1 MGFDW
6 GGFGEGLS
14 VGAQRGLVIGQTLG
28 KLFRDAKY
36 ANQQEEINQKYD
48 SQLSQLATDQA
59 QIDALNSGGD
69 VQAATDR
76 ARGDTVPIVEAGTRE
91 VAAINPETGKWQ
103 ATADNRTSAQ
113 VSEDLYNS
121 TTHIPL
127 QNTENVSP
135 ETVKGMVEVAE
146 KNGDYKPTQK
156 SALPNFRGTSYE
168 DEVERIKA
176 EKKAAL
182 RRNDEWYFSHDPEKS
197 RQLRKEAEE
206 EDFKEGLRTVY
217 RRALNGDAK
226 AIGILAGSVESSG
239 LLPEGTHIVPNKD
252 GTFALITEDGHVYE
266 DESGSYGNVKLNRQ
280 LIDQAFQH
288 YAVTQKAYFDADY
301 TGLAKEQR
309 EARKAN
315 REDRALDIKENY
327 YNSRAAAAQATAAA
341 RAQGYKA
348 GKWKPNETGTGIT
361 LFGSDA
367 QGNEDFPLA
376 VANSDGTDIHPV
388 ALDGQWGAMTE
399 EVERSGLKLGVAP
412 DLTPIVISPDGT
424 QAAAYTEWKDR
435 KAQWAPVVPGSS
447 GAEAPTALPQKAPGR
462 VRGLDKVPSRGGVGP
477 EAPEQK
483 RAFSYPSAY
492 DENGMDA
499 QPKGE
504 HESVQESKPSS
515 AEGEMAPGAV
525 AIPEYED
532 DMVPQGETDWRRYRD
547 EPKQAPRGYEPGKAP
562 SADRPMPKNASE
574 LLQNLYDD
582 RVTDMSMVPDW
593 LRRINNADRKR
604 RGLAELPAMDESP
617 KGKSAGE
624 MFDAMNRERFQ
635 DHSMVS
641 DQGQRAIAVSKG
653 EEVPERKSALEVMQ
667 KRVAEERAARAKAEV
682 KPAPRGE
689 SVYRPSLD
697 DDGVVAGP
705 DLRSKQTPYTPKPS
719 APIKDKPKAAP
730 AQKDAS
736 AKPVPTPAQKAPA
749 STKPAQKAA
758 SAKPATKPAEKELP
772 APKSF
777 VEGGKVIGKPGDALV
792 RGTNKEKAGVSRL
805 WKRSAKRGARVYAM
819 ESGKVEFAGWMRGA
833 GNVVIVSD
841 SKGQNHVYTNVDSKL
856 KVGDKVHR
864 GRTVGNAGHQYEDE
878 AVGNYVGY
886 YIDKNPKRA

>member
-36 ANQQEEINQKYD
+36 ANQQEEINDKYD

-113 VSEDLYNS
+113 VSEDIYNS

-127 QNTENVSP
+127 QNTENVKP
-135 ETVKGMVEVAE
+135 ETVKAMVEVAE
-146 KNGDYKPTQK
+146 KNGDFKPTQK
-156 SALPNFRGTSYE
+156 AALPNFRGTSYE

-327 YNSRAAAAQATAAA
+327 YNSRVAAAQATAAA
-341 RAQGYKA
+341 KAQGYKA

-361 LFGSDA
+361 LFGTDA

-376 VANSDGTDIHPV
+376 VANSDGTNIHPV
-388 ALDGQWGAMTE
+388 ALDNQWDAMTH
-399 EVERSGLKLGVAP
+399 EVKKSGFKLGVAP

-424 QAAAYTEWKDR
+424 QAAAYVEWKDR
-435 KAQWAPVVPGSS
+435 KAQWGPVVPGSS
-447 GAEAPTALPQKAPGR
+447 GAEVPSALPQRASGR

-483 RAFSYPSAY
+483 RAFNYPSAY
-492 DENGMDA
+492 EENGMDA

-504 HESVQESKPSS
+504 HEAVQESKPSS
-515 AEGEMAPGAV
+515 AEGEAAPGAV

-547 EPKQAPRGYEPGKAP
+547 QPAVEPRGYEPGKAP
-562 SADRPMPKNASE
+562 SADRPTPKNAGE
-574 LLQNLYDD
+574 VLQNLYDD
-582 RVTDMSMVPDW
+582 RVTDMSLVPDW

-624 MFDAMNRERFQ
+624 MFDAMNAERFQ

-641 DQGQRAIAVSKG
+641 DQGKRAIAVSKG
-653 EEVPERKSALEVMQ
+653 EEVPERKSALEVLRNRASSEM
-667 KRVAEERAARAKAEV
+667 KARANEREKNPHRTTEVERTTHVSLDKGVAE
-682 KPAPRGE
+682 
-689 SVYRPSLD
+689 
-697 DDGVVAGP
+697 GP
-705 DLRSKQTPYTPKPS
+705 DLRGSQTPYTPKPS
-719 APIKDKPKAAP
+719 PMIKDQPKARPSQKTAATP
-730 AQKDAS
+730 AAKASTAKGTQKPAS
-736 AKPVPTPAQKAPA
+736 AKPAQK
-749 STKPAQKAA
+749 
-758 SAKPATKPAEKELP
+758 ATKPAEKELP

-792 RGTNKEKAGVSRL
+792 KGTNKEKAGVSRL

-819 ESGKVEFAGWMRGA
+819 ESGKVEFTGWMRGA

-841 SKGQNHVYTNVDSKL
+841 SKGQNHVYTNVDSEL